1 MEKAVC
7 DLFATSHAACWKNRA
22 SMADRLSQRS
32 QMRSYLNVCS
42 ENFRPKG
49 CALLVRAVPRQE
61 FCEPLIEFAALQNIA
76 TFQPDGSHAADRISC
91 ERDAMPNERPTGLLA
106 EFSKPFS
113 ERDQAASF
121 SPWRRFPRLQPYDK
135 PFGAENDAQRGLSHH
150 HSLLIRALRAGIHRA
165 PFV

>member
-1 MEKAVC
+1 
-7 DLFATSHAACWKNRA
+7 
-22 SMADRLSQRS
+22 
-32 QMRSYLNVCS
+32 
-42 ENFRPKG
+42 
-49 CALLVRAVPRQE
+49 VPRHE

-121 SPWRRFPRLQPYDK
+121 SP
-135 PFGAENDAQRGLSHH
+135 
-150 HSLLIRALRAGIHRA
+150 
-165 PFV
+165 